1 MQRIKRKH
9 GYLIYAISIVLF
21 LSAVG
26 IKYLCVLHQW
36 NASGLDLFMVSFGL
50 VVAGIGSGIL
60 ITLDANKE

>member
-9 GYLIYAISIVLF
+9 GYWLYATSVVLF

-36 NASGLDLFMVSFGL
+36 NTGGLDTMLVTFGL